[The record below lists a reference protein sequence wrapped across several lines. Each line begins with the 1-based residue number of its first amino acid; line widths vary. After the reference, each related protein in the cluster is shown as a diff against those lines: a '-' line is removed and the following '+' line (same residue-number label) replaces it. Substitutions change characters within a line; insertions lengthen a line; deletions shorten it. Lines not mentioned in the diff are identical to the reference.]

1 MECNEVKEN
10 NDELKA
16 PAQCALLLVRTD
28 YALLLNIK
36 RKATSRD
43 RPKPIPS
50 VTGSLKAN
58 ISIGTFIIAVLVQGT

>member
-16 PAQCALLLVRTD
+16 PAQCALLLLRTD
-28 YALLLNIK
+28 YAVLNIK

-43 RPKPIPS
+43 RPKPISS
-50 VTGSLKAN
+50 VTRSLKAN